1 MTGSDPLLAIDD
13 LRVAYPDRRG
23 RPVLAVNGVT
33 LAVAR
38 GETLGLVGESG
49 SGKST
54 IGNAVLGLIKPRAGT
69 IRFDGRD
76 ITNLTPRERRRMA
89 RRIQVVFQDPFSSLN
104 PARTIGQTLG
114 DPLRALRDLSPTQ
127 IDAKVDELLGSVG
140 LTAEAAHRYPS
151 HFSGGQRQRIAIAR
165 ALVADPDLIICDEP
179 TSSLDLSVQAQVLN
193 LLMDLQEKL
202 KLSYLFISHDLGVVR
217 HVSNRIAVLQHGA
230 VVEEGPADEIA
241 GRPAQPY
248 TQALI
253 ASTPIAD
260 PEEQA
265 ARRRQR
271 ILAASRRNAHTR
283 STATWQVP

>member
-1 MTGSDPLLAIDD
+1 MAEPDPLLEIDD
-13 LRVAYPDRRG
+13 LQIAYPGRRG
-23 RPVLAVNGVT
+23 RSVLAVDGVT
-33 LAVAR
+33 LAVHR

-54 IGNAVLGLIKPRAGT
+54 IGNAVLGLIKPQGGT
-69 IRFDGRD
+69 IRFDGQD
-76 ITNLTPRERRRMA
+76 ITNLNPRERRRLA
-89 RRIQVVFQDPFSSLN
+89 RRIQVVFQDPFGSLN

-114 DPLRALRDLSPTQ
+114 DPLRIGHRLSP
-127 IDAKVDELLGSVG
+127 IDIDVKTGELLTSVG
-140 LTAEAAHRYPS
+140 LPAEAAHRYPS

-165 ALVADPDLIICDEP
+165 ALVGDPDLIICDEP

-202 KLSYLFISHDLGVVR
+202 NLSYLFISHDLGVVR
-217 HVSNRIAVLQHGA
+217 HVSDRIAVLQQGS

-241 GRPAQPY
+241 DRPSQPY

-253 ASTPIAD
+253 ASTPVAD

-265 ARRRQR
+265 IRRRQR
-271 ILAASRRNAHTR
+271 LIAASHKIA
-283 STATWQVP
+283 

>member
-1 MTGSDPLLAIDD
+1 MIRSDPLLEIDD

-23 RPVLAVNGVT
+23 RPVIAVDGVT
-33 LAVAR
+33 LTVHR

-54 IGNAVLGLIKPRAGT
+54 IGNVVLGLVKPRGGRV
-69 IRFDGRD
+69 RFDGHD
-76 ITNLTPRERRRMA
+76 ITNLAPRERRRMT
-89 RRIQVVFQDPFSSLN
+89 RRIQVVFQDPFGSLN
-104 PARTIGQTLG
+104 PARTIGQTVG
-114 DPLRALRDLSPTQ
+114 DPLRAQRALSPTE
-127 IDAKVDELLGSVG
+127 IDSRVGELLGSVG
-140 LTAEAAHRYPS
+140 LAAEAAQRYPS

-165 ALVADPDLIICDEP
+165 ALIAGPDLIICDEP

-217 HVSNRIAVLQHGA
+217 HVSHRIAVLQQGA
-230 VVEEGPADEIA
+230 VVEEGPADEVA
-241 GRPAQPY
+241 NRPSRPY

-253 ASTPIAD
+253 ASTPAAN

-271 ILAASRRNAHTR
+271 IIAASRNSALTWR
-283 STATWQVP
+283 S